1 MNMPSVTYYQGGGL
15 QPGAWHLGAM
25 GGSVPKPTRT
35 ARGLA
40 AGAVASGPTGH
51 PGGRRGSGAVMGMMG
66 ASAVRFQ
73 NGKIPNLFIS
83 MLATVGV
90 VTNRFGDNGTGPLT
104 GL

>member
-1 MNMPSVTYYQGGGL
+1 
-15 QPGAWHLGAM
+15 
-25 GGSVPKPTRT
+25 
-35 ARGLA
+35 
-40 AGAVASGPTGH
+40 
-51 PGGRRGSGAVMGMMG
+51 MGMMG